1 MENFIKKLKDE
12 YKFMIE
18 QEAREYNH
26 MLYAYSIS
34 NKEQRSI
41 TKHSYLLKQEVII
54 SKFYN
59 ISIEIINEFIKIK
72 NCKFRPLPSF
82 ICKGLLNCIK
92 DDSLINIVDLGDE
105 FDYKTGLLIQNY

>member
-1 MENFIKKLKDE
+1 MENFMKKLKDE

-26 MLYAYSIS
+26 ILYTYSIC
-34 NKEQRSI
+34 NKEQRSML
-41 TKHSYLLKQEVII
+41 KHSYLLKQEFMQF
-54 SKFYN
+54 KFSN
-59 ISIEIINEFIKIK
+59 ISIDIINEFIKIK
-72 NCKFRPLPSF
+72 NPTFKPLPSF